1 MWNILPQIS
10 GVLISRH
17 LRVSYRAGVKLAILA
32 HDLRLRIRRELDNP
46 RPAQSVPVL
55 TLRYGGLRIKIE
67 RIAIGV
73 DIWCS
78 VYGSTADIARDVTD
92 MRTVLRYIYENRQE
106 YRNQEL
112 EWWNI
117 GDKYQYPDPKR
128 GTLWKLK

>member
-1 MWNILPQIS
+1 MEYFTANLWGPDFPASEGELPGRGKARNLSQELGAAHS
-10 GVLISRH
+10 QGVRQ
-17 LRVSYRAGVKLAILA
+17 
-32 HDLRLRIRRELDNP
+32 P

-78 VYGSTADIARDVTD
+78 VSGSTADIARDVTD

-106 YRNQEL
+106 YRRQEL

-117 GDKYQYPDPKR
+117 GAKYKYPYTEK
-128 GTLWKLK
+128 GALWKLK

>member
-1 MWNILPQIS
+1 MEYFTANLWGPDFPASEGELPGRGKARNLS
-10 GVLISRH
+10 
-17 LRVSYRAGVKLAILA
+17 
-32 HDLRLRIRRELDNP
+32 HDLGLCIRREFDHP

-73 DIWCS
+73 DIRCS
-78 VYGSTADIARDVTD
+78 VSGSTADIARDVTD
-92 MRTVLRYIYENRQE
+92 IRTVLRYIYEKRQE

-117 GDKYQYPDPKR
+117 GDKYEYSYNKR

>member
-32 HDLRLRIRRELDNP
+32 HDLGLRIRREFDRH
-46 RPAQSVPVL
+46 RPAQSVPFL
-55 TLRYGGLRIKIE
+55 TLRYGGLRIEIE

-78 VYGSTADIARDVTD
+78 VSGSTADISRDVTD
-92 MRTVLRYIYENRQE
+92 MRTVLRYIYEKRQE

-117 GDKYQYPDPKR
+117 GDKY
-128 GTLWKLK
+128 